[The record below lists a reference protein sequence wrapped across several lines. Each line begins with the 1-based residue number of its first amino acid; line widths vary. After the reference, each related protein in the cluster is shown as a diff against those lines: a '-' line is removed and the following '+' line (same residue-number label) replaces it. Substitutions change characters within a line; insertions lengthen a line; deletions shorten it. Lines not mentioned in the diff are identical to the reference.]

1 MYLSSLRVNDKTF
14 ILIKDFI
21 HLHLYIIEINFILLN
36 EINLT
41 KTY

>member
-1 MYLSSLRVNDKTF
+1 MYLSSIRVNNKTLIF
-14 ILIKDFI
+14 IKYFI